1 MRTLFIPLAKLL
13 GIYEVFR
20 ALSYILI
27 MISRAIRSGKFI
39 DTVVIS
45 CPIYG
50 ICLIL
55 GLILIFKAE
64 RIADIVK
71 IPQDKTDSLVF
82 DFYSILQ
89 AGLVLIGVTM
99 LIYAIPSLIQSIVG
113 LVVVNSVERPELF
126 LYQSRVYTAEL
137 SASIMQI
144 LFGGCLVLLANR
156 LAQFLSKQKSKNN
169 YRWNVK

>member
-20 ALSYILI
+20 ALSYILL
-27 MISRAIRSGKFI
+27 MISRAIRRGKFI
-39 DTVVIS
+39 DSVVIT

-64 RIADIVK
+64 KIADILK

-82 DFYSILQ
+82 NFYSILRV
-89 AGLVLIGVTM
+89 GLVLIGVTA
-99 LIYAIPSLIQSIVG
+99 LIYAIPSLIQAIVG
-113 LVVVNSVERPELF
+113 LVAVNSVERPELF

-137 SASIMQI
+137 SASILRI
-144 LFGGCLVLLANR
+144 VLGGCLVLLANR
-156 LAQFLSKQKSKNN
+156 LAQFLSKGKEQT
-169 YRWNVK
+169 